1 MDSPI
6 AISKLLRPDRI
17 VVGLSADSYREAVD
31 ILLDRLETTGA
42 FQDRAALDELADA
55 DSARDDPPLLAAGAI
70 LAHYRSDVVPEIAIA
85 VGVSSEPFAFAP
97 ENAPDARILV
107 LILASTS
114 EAKLYLKTLAAL
126 GVLLSRPELGES
138 LATAEDAEAFARIVA
153 SHDLVIRPE
162 LLVSDLMSRDVQT
175 VSPETLLSETLR
187 LMVRY
192 GRRGVPVVS
201 DTDEVLGMVT
211 ESEVLQHFVPQVLG
225 TAGRPGREKEP
236 PVKDTEVRD
245 IMQRTVM
252 CLSEHQ
258 LISDVLG
265 TMLSES
271 VSQFP
276 VVREGKLVG
285 FLSRTDLIEKLLQHA
300 I

>member
-6 AISKLLRPDRI
+6 SVSKLLRPDRV

-31 ILLDRLETTGA
+31 ILLDRLEATGA
-42 FQDRAALDELADA
+42 FEDRATLDELADA
-55 DSARDDPPLLAAGAI
+55 ESAREDTPVLGTDTI
-70 LAHYRSDVVPEIAIA
+70 LAHYRTDAVAEIAVA
-85 VGVSSEPFAFAP
+85 AGTSSEPFDFAP
-97 ENAPDARILV
+97 KQAPDARILV
-107 LILASTS
+107 LTLAPRSQ
-114 EAKLYLKTLAAL
+114 AKLYLKTLAAL
-126 GVLLSRPELGES
+126 GTLLSQPDITES
-138 LATAEDAEAFARIVA
+138 LANAYDAEGFSQAL
-153 SHDLVIRPE
+153 SDHDLVIGPE
-162 LLVSDLMSRDVQT
+162 LLVSDLMSRDVHT

-187 LMVRY
+187 LMVRHA
-192 GRRGVPVVS
+192 RRGVPVVS
-201 DTDEVLGMVT
+201 DTGDVLGMVT
-211 ESEVLQHFVPQVLG
+211 ESEILQHFVPQVLG
-225 TAGRPGREKEP
+225 RAGRPGRGKEP

-245 IMQRTVM
+245 VMQRTVM